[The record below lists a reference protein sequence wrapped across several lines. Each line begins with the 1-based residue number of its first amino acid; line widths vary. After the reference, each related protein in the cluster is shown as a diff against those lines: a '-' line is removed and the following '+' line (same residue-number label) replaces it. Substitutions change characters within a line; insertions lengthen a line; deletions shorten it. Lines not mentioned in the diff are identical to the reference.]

1 MVYIYNEV
9 LFSHEEKENLA
20 ICNKMDETQGL
31 MLSEMSEKDKFC
43 LVSLICGILKKE
55 KLIET
60 QIIAVVARDWVMEEI
75 GRDW

>member
-1 MVYIYNEV
+1 MKYCSAMKKKKILPFVT
-9 LFSHEEKENLA
+9 
-20 ICNKMDETQGL
+20 KMDETQGL

>member
-1 MVYIYNEV
+1 M
-9 LFSHEEKENLA
+9 K
-20 ICNKMDETQGL
+20 K
-31 MLSEMSEKDKFC
+31 KK
-43 LVSLICGILKKE
+43 ILPFVTKWMEFKGYAKWNVRERQILLGVTYLWNPKKE

>member
-1 MVYIYNEV
+1 
-9 LFSHEEKENLA
+9 
-20 ICNKMDETQGL
+20 MDETQGL

>member
-1 MVYIYNEV
+1 M
-9 LFSHEEKENLA
+9 K
-20 ICNKMDETQGL
+20 K
-31 MLSEMSEKDKFC
+31 KK
-43 LVSLICGILKKE
+43 ILPFVTKWMELKGYAKWNVRERQILLGVTYLWNPKKE